1 MTGILEFVKELFSQF
16 ASGAGSFIDI
26 ANEQRGWGFVWFI
39 LILVW
44 LLSGFASFEFANTT
58 GLNGRKHFW
67 FGLLLPVVYPV
78 ILLVR
83 KLVIQAKAV
92 SAAKRESER
101 IAAERDQIE
110 AERRRIDST
119 PNKDNFTKLKGSS
132 DASSIKAQFRLEL
145 ADGSTLMIAKIL
157 EAQDALAVL
166 ELESNEGE
174 TPRVLRMPYAKM
186 ARIERL

>member
-1 MTGILEFVKELFSQF
+1 MTGILEFAKELFTQLG
-16 ASGAGSFIDI
+16 SGSGSFID
-26 ANEQRGWGFVWFI
+26 AASAQNGWGVKWFI
-39 LILVW
+39 LILIW
-44 LLSGFASFEFANTT
+44 LLSGFASYEFANST
-58 GLNGRKHFW
+58 GMHGKKHFW
-67 FGLLLPVVYPV
+67 IGLILPVVYPL
-78 ILLVR
+78 ILLIR

-110 AERRRIDST
+110 AERRRIDAT
-119 PNKDNFTKLKGSS
+119 PNKDNFAKLKGSS
-132 DASSIKAQFRLEL
+132 DASSIKAQFRLDL

-157 EAQDALAVL
+157 EAQDALAVF

-186 ARIERL
+186 SRIERL

>member
-1 MTGILEFVKELFSQF
+1 MSGILEFVKELCSQF
-16 ASGAGSFIDI
+16 LSGAGSFIDI
-26 ANEQRGWGFVWFI
+26 VNEQRSWGFVWFV

-58 GLNGRKHFW
+58 GLNGKKHFW
-67 FGLLLPVVYPV
+67 FGLLLPVAYPL
-78 ILLVR
+78 ILLIR
-83 KLVIQAKAV
+83 KLTIQAKAV
-92 SAAKRESER
+92 SEAKRESER
-101 IAAERDQIE
+101 MAAERDQIE

-119 PNKDNFTKLKGSS
+119 PNKDNFAKLKGSS

-145 ADGSTLMIAKIL
+145 ADGSALMIAKIL
-157 EAQDALAVL
+157 EAQDALAVF

>member
-1 MTGILEFVKELFSQF
+1 MSGILEFVKELFSQF

-26 ANEQRGWGFVWFI
+26 ANAQRGWGAGLFF

-44 LLSGFASFEFANTT
+44 LLSGFASYEFANST

-67 FGLLLPVVYPV
+67 IGLVLPVVYPLL
-78 ILLVR
+78 LLVR
-83 KLVIQAKAV
+83 KLVIRAKAV
-92 SAAKRESER
+92 SEAKRESER
-101 IAAERDQIE
+101 IAADRDRIE
-110 AERRRIDST
+110 AERRRIDAT
-119 PNKDNFTKLKGSS
+119 PNKDNFAKLKGSS

-145 ADGSTLMIAKIL
+145 ADGSALMVAKIL
-157 EAQDALAVL
+157 EVQDTLSVL

>member
-1 MTGILEFVKELFSQF
+1 MSGILEFVKELFSQF
-16 ASGAGSFIDI
+16 ASGSGSFIDI
-26 ANEQRGWGFVWFI
+26 ANAQGGWLVGRGIIV
-39 LILVW
+39 LVW
-44 LLSGFASFEFANTT
+44 LLSGFASYEFANST
-58 GLNGRKHFW
+58 GMHGKKHFW
-67 FGLLLPVVYPV
+67 VGLLLPVVYPV
-78 ILLVR
+78 VLLIR

-92 SAAKRESER
+92 SAAKRESAR

-119 PNKDNFTKLKGSS
+119 PNKDNFAKLKGSS

-145 ADGSTLMIAKIL
+145 ADGSALMIAKIL
-157 EAQDALAVL
+157 EAQDALAVF

>member
-1 MTGILEFVKELFSQF
+1 MSGILEFVKELFSQF
-16 ASGAGSFIDI
+16 ASGSGSFIDI

-39 LILVW
+39 LILIW
-44 LLSGFASFEFANTT
+44 LLSGFASFEFANST
-58 GLNGRKHFW
+58 GLNGKKHFW

-83 KLVIQAKAV
+83 KLMIQAKAV
-92 SAAKRESER
+92 SEAKRESER
-101 IAAERDQIE
+101 MAAERDQIE

-119 PNKDNFTKLKGSS
+119 PNKDNFAKLKGSS

-145 ADGSTLMIAKIL
+145 ADGSALMIAKIL
-157 EAQDALAVL
+157 EAQDALAVF

-186 ARIERL
+186 ARIERV

>member
-1 MTGILEFVKELFSQF
+1 MSGILEFVKELFSQF
-16 ASGAGSFIDI
+16 ASGSGSFIDI

-39 LILVW
+39 LILIW
-44 LLSGFASFEFANTT
+44 LLSGFASFEFANST
-58 GLNGRKHFW
+58 GLNGKKHFW

-83 KLVIQAKAV
+83 KLMIQAKAV
-92 SAAKRESER
+92 SEAKRESER
-101 IAAERDQIE
+101 MAAERDQIE

-119 PNKDNFTKLKGSS
+119 PNKDNFAKLKGSS

-145 ADGSTLMIAKIL
+145 ADGSALMIAKIL
-157 EAQDALAVL
+157 EAQDALAVF

-186 ARIERL
+186 SRIERL

>member
-1 MTGILEFVKELFSQF
+1 MTGILEFVKELFTQIVSW
-16 ASGAGSFIDI
+16 SGGFIDA
-26 ANEQRGWGFVWFI
+26 ANAQRGWGFGWFFLI
-39 LILVW
+39 LIW
-44 LLSGFASFEFANTT
+44 LLSGFASYLFANST
-58 GLNGRKHFW
+58 GMHGKKHFW
-67 FGLLLPVVYPV
+67 FGLILPVVYPV
-78 ILLVR
+78 ILLIR

-92 SAAKRESER
+92 SAAKRETER

-110 AERRRIDST
+110 AERRRIDAT
-119 PNKDNFTKLKGSS
+119 PNKDNFAKLKGSS

-157 EAQDALAVL
+157 EAQDALAVF

-186 ARIERL
+186 ARIERI

>member
-1 MTGILEFVKELFSQF
+1 MSGILDFVKELFSQF
-16 ASGAGSFIDI
+16 ASGSGSFIDI
-26 ANEQRGWGFVWFI
+26 ANMQRGWGFCWFI

-44 LLSGFASFEFANTT
+44 LLSGFASYEFANST
-58 GLNGRKHFW
+58 GMHGKKHFW
-67 FGLLLPVVYPV
+67 VGLLLPVVYPV
-78 ILLVR
+78 VLLIR

-92 SAAKRESER
+92 SAAKRESAR

-119 PNKDNFTKLKGSS
+119 PNKDNFSKLRGSS
-132 DASSIKAQFRLEL
+132 DATSIKAQFRLDL

-157 EAQDALAVL
+157 EAQDALAVV
-166 ELESNEGE
+166 ELESQEGE

>member
-1 MTGILEFVKELFSQF
+1 MSGILEFVKELFSQF
-16 ASGAGSFIDI
+16 ASGSGSFIDI
-26 ANEQRGWGFVWFI
+26 ANAQRGWGVKCFF

-44 LLSGFASFEFANTT
+44 LLSGFASYEFANST
-58 GLNGRKHFW
+58 GLHGKKHFW
-67 FGLLLPVVYPV
+67 LGLILPVVYPL

-92 SAAKRESER
+92 SAAKREAER
-101 IAAERDQIE
+101 MAAERDQIE

-119 PNKDNFTKLKGSS
+119 PNKDNFAKLKGSS
-132 DASSIKAQFRLEL
+132 DAASIKAQFRLEL
-145 ADGSTLMIAKIL
+145 ADGSALMIAKIL
-157 EAQDALAVL
+157 EVQDALAVI

>member
-1 MTGILEFVKELFSQF
+1 MTGILEFVKELFTQILSW
-16 ASGAGSFIDI
+16 SGSFVDV
-26 ANEQRGWGFVWFI
+26 AEAQRGWAFGIGV
-39 LILVW
+39 LVLVW
-44 LLSGFASFEFANTT
+44 LLSGFASYEFANST
-58 GLNGRKHFW
+58 GMNGKKHFW
-67 FGLLLPVVYPV
+67 IGLILPVVYPL

-83 KLVIQAKAV
+83 KLIIQAKAV
-92 SAAKRESER
+92 SAAKRESKR

-119 PNKDNFTKLKGSS
+119 PNKDNFAKLKGSS
-132 DASSIKAQFRLEL
+132 DASSIKAQFRLDL
-145 ADGSTLMIAKIL
+145 ADGTALMIAKIL
-157 EAQDALAVL
+157 EAQDTLAVF